1 MNQFQDKYKFD
12 CLHFKGYKPCKA
24 RRVCVGCNE
33 YQLAQ
38 PRILIIKLGAL
49 GDVLRT
55 TPILHAFRRK
65 YPHGHITWVTK
76 GNARNMLGTT
86 PLINRLLSVDDGDNG
101 AVLRLQVETFDE
113 VHCYDKEDA
122 AIALATMVRAEKK
135 YGFYMNPLGHMAP
148 INEASV
154 YSFDLGLS
162 DELKFIHNKKTYQ
175 ELTYESSELPIPS
188 RMDPYEMPLT
198 DADRNKAEEAL
209 LVHGLGGRPIVGLN
223 TGSGKVFR
231 TKQWLEDYFES
242 LARSIKERMGADI
255 ILLGGKDEDERN
267 KRLAHRLPT
276 IARYLGC
283 DFSVREFAAVL
294 ERCSVAVTGDTLA
307 MHLALTVGTPT
318 VALFGAT
325 CDQEVDMY
333 GIGEKLVS
341 RPACAPC
348 YKNECDKPDQEN
360 MRCMKD
366 IAPNRVYD
374 AVARLAQSTR
384 LES

>member
-1 MNQFQDKYKFD
+1 MGQFQEKYKFD

-24 RRVCVGCNE
+24 RRECVGCGE
-33 YQLAQ
+33 YEQAQ
-38 PRILIIKLGAL
+38 TRVLIIKLGAL

-55 TPILHAFRRK
+55 TPVLHAFRRK
-65 YPHGHITWVTK
+65 YPHAHITWVTK
-76 GNARNMLGTT
+76 ANARNMLGTT
-86 PLINRLLSVDDGDNG
+86 PFINRLIAIDDPDNG
-101 AVLRLQVETFDE
+101 AALRLMVESFDE

-122 AIALATMVRAEKK
+122 AIALATMVKAERK
-135 YGFYMNPLGHMAP
+135 YGFYMNPWGHMAP
-148 INEASV
+148 VNKASV

-162 DELKFIHNKKTYQ
+162 DELKFVRNQKTYQ
-175 ELTYESSELPIPS
+175 ELTFESSELPLPAS
-188 RMDPYEMPLT
+188 MDPYEMPLT
-198 DADRNKAEEAL
+198 EDDRNCAEEAL
-209 LVHGLGGRPIVGLN
+209 LAQGLGGRPIIGLN
-223 TGSGKVFR
+223 TGRGRVFR
-231 TKQWLEDYFES
+231 TKQWQEDYFES
-242 LARSIKERMGADI
+242 LARSIKERMGADVL
-255 ILLGGKDEDERN
+255 LLGGADEDDRN
-267 KRLAHRLPT
+267 KRLAHKMPT

-283 DFSVREFAAVL
+283 NFSIREFAALL

-333 GIGEKLVS
+333 GIGEKVVS
-341 RPACAPC
+341 RPPCAPC
-348 YKNECDKPDQEN
+348 YKNTCDKPDSEN

-366 IAPNRVYD
+366 IAPNRIYD